1 MATSTTSPV
10 SAMAET
16 VPAPRDGR
24 LIGAVSARF
33 AGTAAILAGALSLIT
48 GVLQIAFPQDENP
61 EIDPRTRIILLM
73 FTVSLWALAVLF
85 LGLARYGRSSWG
97 AFVGAAGTVLLT
109 TGTVTSAINGIDLA
123 FFPIVAMAANA
134 LWLVGAIGLTVT
146 LARARRVSLWLVLPL
161 PFIQLTLVFFSQMGG
176 GVLSGAF
183 LIALGAVLLAGRIQS
198 RAAARLRRG

>member
-1 MATSTTSPV
+1 MATSTNSPV
-10 SAMAET
+10 AAAAVT
-16 VPAPRDGR
+16 VPAPRGGR
-24 LIGAVSARF
+24 LISAVSARF
-33 AGTAAILAGALSLIT
+33 AGAAAIVAGGLSLVT
-48 GVLQIAFPQDENP
+48 GVLQIVFPQDETP

-85 LGLARYGRSSWG
+85 LGLARYARSSWG
-97 AFVGAAGTVLLT
+97 AFVAAAGTVLLT
-109 TGTVTSAINGIDLA
+109 TGTVTSAVNGVDLA

-134 LWLVGAIGLTVT
+134 LWLVGAIGLTAT

-183 LIALGAVLLAGRIQS
+183 LIILGAVLVTGRIQS
-198 RAAARLRRG
+198 RVAARLRKG